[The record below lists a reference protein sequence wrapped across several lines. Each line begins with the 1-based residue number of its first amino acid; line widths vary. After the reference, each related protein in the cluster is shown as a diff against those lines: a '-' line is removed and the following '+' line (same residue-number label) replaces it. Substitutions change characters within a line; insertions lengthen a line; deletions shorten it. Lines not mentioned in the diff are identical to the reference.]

1 MFWKT
6 ASQYTITVVCHSLT
20 CFPLVCNDTW
30 FLKLHYFDLLLLLE
44 HRPPTVFCILLGP
57 ELSFHVV
64 YMCSVLF
71 LFFSPTRAPK
81 CSLKWHPS
89 LSLMKGVVVQGL
101 MANDTGL
108 LCVWPSH
115 LYLLCQIT
123 STLFCCVL
131 LHRFSFLMVSGQL
144 SKRIETQTNAESAYL
159 TYFTRHTF
167 CWNKEIRYLY

>member
-1 MFWKT
+1 MIPDF
-6 ASQYTITVVCHSLT
+6 SNYITLT
-20 CFPLVCNDTW
+20 CCSSWSIDHQQYFAFSLV
-30 FLKLHYFDLLLLLE
+30 
-44 HRPPTVFCILLGP
+44 
-57 ELSFHVV
+57 LSSPFMLFTCVQ
-64 YMCSVLF
+64 CFF

-89 LSLMKGVVVQGL
+89 LSLMKEVVVQGL

-123 STLFCCVL
+123 STWFCCVL
-131 LHRFSFLMVSGQL
+131 PCRFSFLMVSGQL

-167 CWNKEIRYLY
+167 CRNKEIRYLH

>member
-20 CFPLVCNDTW
+20 CFSLVCNDTW

-71 LFFSPTRAPK
+71 LFFFSNSCPQVF
-81 CSLKWHPS
+81 LKMAS
-89 LSLMKGVVVQGL
+89 LSFFDEGGCSSRIDGQWRWF
-101 MANDTGL
+101 
-108 LCVWPSH
+108 CVWPSH

-131 LHRFSFLMVSGQL
+131 PHRFSFLMVSGQL

-167 CWNKEIRYLY
+167 CWNKEIRYLH